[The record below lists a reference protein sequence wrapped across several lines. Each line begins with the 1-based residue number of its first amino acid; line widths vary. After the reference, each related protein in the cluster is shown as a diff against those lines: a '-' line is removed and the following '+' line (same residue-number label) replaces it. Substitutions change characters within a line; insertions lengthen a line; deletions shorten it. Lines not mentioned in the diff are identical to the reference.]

1 MPMTR
6 VVMPQLGESVHEGT
20 ISKWLVKPGD
30 KVVEFEPML
39 EVDTDKVS
47 AEVPS
52 PVTGILREILA
63 KEGETVQ
70 AGAEIAV
77 VEVGGDGETAAPAP
91 TASEPKKTETK
102 KETPVAET
110 AEAPAPAPTASEPK
124 KTETKKATPA
134 AETAEPPAPAPTA
147 SEPKET
153 ETKKETPVAETA
165 EPPAPA
171 PADGAAAV
179 KAEAAPAPEAKD
191 ESPAEAP
198 APAPADGAAAVKA
211 EAAPAPEAKDESP
224 PEIPSPAQEEGPE
237 PAPPLA
243 TGEHRYS
250 PAVQMVASELKV
262 DLSKISGTGIGGRV
276 TKKDVQDFAASAK
289 DAPTAPVAPSAA
301 AAAGQ
306 GDQVVQL
313 TRVRRLIA
321 ENMSR
326 SKSTI
331 PHAWQTQEAD
341 MSGVVAN
348 RAANKVAFQTQ
359 EGFSLTYLP
368 YVMAAAVSALREHRE
383 VNSTFNETELIVHR
397 DINLGVSVGLEDTLV
412 VPVVRRADGLSIA
425 GLARAVNDIATR
437 ARSKQ
442 LKADDLAGATFTVNN
457 SGTFGTLFSYSVIN
471 PGQAGILTMEAIV
484 DRPMAVG
491 GMIGIKP
498 MMYLCFSF
506 DHRVLDGL
514 QAARF
519 LVSCRKWLE
528 AVTVESPIY

>member
-1 MPMTR
+1 MAKTTR

-39 EVDTDKVS
+39 EVDTDKVN
-47 AEVPS
+47 AEVPA

-77 VEVGGDGETAAPAP
+77 VELSADGKGTA
-91 TASEPKKTETK
+91 
-102 KETPVAET
+102 T
-110 AEAPAPAPTASEPK
+110 AEAPAPAA
-124 KTETKKATPA
+124 A
-134 AETAEPPAPAPTA
+134 AEKAAPEA
-147 SEPKET
+147 S
-153 ETKKETPVAETA
+153 
-165 EPPAPA
+165 
-171 PADGAAAV
+171 
-179 KAEAAPAPEAKD
+179 AEAASPTTSKVA
-191 ESPAEAP
+191 PAER
-198 APAPADGAAAVKA
+198 
-211 EAAPAPEAKDESP
+211 
-224 PEIPSPAQEEGPE
+224 IPSPLRGEGEGEGLKSLSPT
-237 PAPPLA
+237 LS
-243 TGEHRYS
+243 GEHRYS
-250 PAVQMVASELKV
+250 PAVQMQASELKV
-262 DLSKISGTGIGGRV
+262 DLTKVAGTGIGGRV
-276 TKKDVQDFAASAK
+276 TKKDVQDFAAQAK
-289 DAPTAPVAPSAA
+289 AAPSATPVPA
-301 AAAGQ
+301 PKPGE
-306 GDQVVQL
+306 GDEVVQL

-321 ENMSR
+321 ENMVR
-326 SKSTI
+326 SKTTI

-348 RAANKVAFQTQ
+348 RSANKAAFQKQ

-368 YVMAAAVSALREHRE
+368 YVMAAAASALREHPQ
-383 VNSTFNETELIVHR
+383 VNATFNETELILHR

-412 VPVVRRADGLSIA
+412 VPVVRRADGLSLA
-425 GLARAVNDIATR
+425 GLARAVNDVATR
-437 ARSKQ
+437 ARNKQ

-484 DRPMAVG
+484 DRPMAVN

-519 LVSCRKWLE
+519 LTSCRKWLE
-528 AVTVESPIY
+528 AVTAESPLY

>member
-1 MPMTR
+1 MAKTTR

-39 EVDTDKVS
+39 EVDTDKVN
-47 AEVPS
+47 AEVPA

-77 VEVGGDGETAAPAP
+77 VEVGSDGDAATSP
-91 TASEPKKTETK
+91 
-102 KETPVAET
+102 
-110 AEAPAPAPTASEPK
+110 EAPAPAVAAPKAAPSIPTTPAPPV
-124 KTETKKATPA
+124 TPATAAALATP
-134 AETAEPPAPAPTA
+134 PPAPR
-147 SEPKET
+147 
-153 ETKKETPVAETA
+153 
-165 EPPAPA
+165 
-171 PADGAAAV
+171 
-179 KAEAAPAPEAKD
+179 
-191 ESPAEAP
+191 AEAP
-198 APAPADGAAAVKA
+198 
-211 EAAPAPEAKDESP
+211 STP
-224 PEIPSPAQEEGPE
+224 PPTKLE
-237 PAPPLA
+237 

-250 PAVQMVASELKV
+250 PAVQMQASELKV
-262 DLSKISGTGIGGRV
+262 DLSKVAGTGIGGRV
-276 TKKDVQDFAASAK
+276 TKKDVQDFAVQPKAAQA
-289 DAPTAPVAPSAA
+289 APAPVAAP
-301 AAAGQ
+301 GE

-321 ENMSR
+321 ENMVR
-326 SKSTI
+326 SKTTI

-348 RAANKVAFQTQ
+348 RAANKAAFQKQ

-368 YVMAAAVSALREHRE
+368 YVMAAATAALREHLG
-383 VNSTFNETELIVHR
+383 VNATFNETEITVHR
-397 DINLGVSVGLEDTLV
+397 DINLGISVGLEDTLI

-425 GLARAVNDIATR
+425 GLARAVNDLATR
-437 ARSKQ
+437 ARNKL

-484 DRPMAVG
+484 ERPVAVN

-498 MMYLCFSF
+498 MIYLCFSF
-506 DHRVLDGL
+506 DHRILDGL

-519 LVSCRKWLE
+519 LTSCRKWLE
-528 AVTVESPIY
+528 AVTAESPIY

>member
-1 MPMTR
+1 MAKTTR

-20 ISKWLVKPGD
+20 ISKWLVQPGD

-47 AEVPS
+47 AEVPA
-52 PVTGILREILA
+52 PVTGVLREILA
-63 KEGETVQ
+63 KEGQTVQ

-77 VEVGGDGETAAPAP
+77 VEVGGDGEASAPPRGEVARS
-91 TASEPKKTETK
+91 AGGGAEPSSPPRGEVARSAGGGVETRKTE
-102 KETPVAET
+102 
-110 AEAPAPAPTASEPK
+110 PT
-124 KTETKKATPA
+124 
-134 AETAEPPAPAPTA
+134 
-147 SEPKET
+147 
-153 ETKKETPVAETA
+153 
-165 EPPAPA
+165 
-171 PADGAAAV
+171 
-179 KAEAAPAPEAKD
+179 EAAPA
-191 ESPAEAP
+191 EAP
-198 APAPADGAAAVKA
+198 S
-211 EAAPAPEAKDESP
+211 SP
-224 PEIPSPAQEEGPE
+224 KGEGRTSGELPS
-237 PAPPLA
+237 
-243 TGEHRYS
+243 GEHRYS
-250 PAVQMVASELKV
+250 PAVQMVASELNV
-262 DLSKISGTGIGGRV
+262 DLSRVEGTGFGGRV
-276 TKKDVQDFAASAK
+276 TKKDVQDFATSAK
-289 DAPTAPVAPSAA
+289 AAPPSPKPAA
-301 AAAGQ
+301 AAPGE

-321 ENMSR
+321 ENMTR
-326 SKSTI
+326 SKTTI

-348 RAANKVAFQTQ
+348 RAANKAGFQKQ

-368 YVMAAAVSALREHRE
+368 YVMAATVSALREHPE

-437 ARSKQ
+437 ARNKQ

-484 DRPMAVG
+484 DRPVAVS

-514 QAARF
+514 MAARF
-519 LVSCRKWLE
+519 LTSCRKWLE
-528 AVTVESPIY
+528 AVTVDSPVY

>member
-1 MPMTR
+1 MAGKTTR

-39 EVDTDKVS
+39 EVDTDKVN
-47 AEVPS
+47 AEVPA
-52 PVTGILREILA
+52 PVSGILREILA

-77 VEVGGDGETAAPAP
+77 VETGDGAAASPKVESQAPSPPRGEGRGEGGAQKTEAQPAAPAP
-91 TASEPKKTETK
+91 PR
-102 KETPVAET
+102 
-110 AEAPAPAPTASEPK
+110 
-124 KTETKKATPA
+124 
-134 AETAEPPAPAPTA
+134 
-147 SEPKET
+147 
-153 ETKKETPVAETA
+153 
-165 EPPAPA
+165 
-171 PADGAAAV
+171 
-179 KAEAAPAPEAKD
+179 
-191 ESPAEAP
+191 
-198 APAPADGAAAVKA
+198 
-211 EAAPAPEAKDESP
+211 
-224 PEIPSPAQEEGPE
+224 EG
-237 PAPPLA
+237 
-243 TGEHRYS
+243 GEHRYS
-250 PAVQMVASELKV
+250 PGVQMAASDLKV
-262 DLSKISGTGIGGRV
+262 DLSKVTGTGLGGRV
-276 TKKDVQDFAASAK
+276 TKKDVEDYAAKAQA
-289 DAPTAPVAPSAA
+289 APTATPAPAPVQP
-301 AAAGQ
+301 GE

-321 ENMSR
+321 ENMTR
-326 SKSTI
+326 SKQTI

-348 RAANKVAFQTQ
+348 RNANKAAFQKQ

-368 YVMAAAVSALREHRE
+368 YVMAATISALREHPE
-383 VNSTFNETELIVHR
+383 ANSTFNETELIVHR
-397 DINLGVSVGLEDTLV
+397 TINLGVSVGLEDTLL
-412 VPVVRRADGLSIA
+412 VPVVRSADSLSIA
-425 GLARAVNDIATR
+425 GLARAVNDLATR
-437 ARSKQ
+437 ARGKQ
-442 LKADDLAGATFTVNN
+442 LKADELSGGTFTVNN

-484 DRPMAVG
+484 ERPVAIQ

-519 LVSCRKWLE
+519 LTSCRKWLE

>member
-1 MPMTR
+1 MAATTKR

-47 AEVPS
+47 AEVPA
-52 PVTGILREILA
+52 PVTGILKEILA

-77 VEVGGDGETAAPAP
+77 VEIGGDDAPPAEGDGQPAKAEATTEAKKAPAAQASATPDAPAPPPQPAKGAATPTPAPEVEAPEAPAAPAP
-91 TASEPKKTETK
+91 TAE
-102 KETPVAET
+102 
-110 AEAPAPAPTASEPK
+110 PAPATA
-124 KTETKKATPA
+124 PA
-134 AETAEPPAPAPTA
+134 ATL
-147 SEPKET
+147 
-153 ETKKETPVAETA
+153 
-165 EPPAPA
+165 
-171 PADGAAAV
+171 
-179 KAEAAPAPEAKD
+179 
-191 ESPAEAP
+191 
-198 APAPADGAAAVKA
+198 
-211 EAAPAPEAKDESP
+211 
-224 PEIPSPAQEEGPE
+224 EG
-237 PAPPLA
+237 
-243 TGEHRYS
+243 GEHRYS

-262 DLSKISGTGIGGRV
+262 DLSKINGTGIGGRV
-276 TKKDVQDFAASAK
+276 TKKDVQDFAATAKSAPAAK
-289 DAPTAPVAPSAA
+289 PAVAAPSTP
-301 AAAGQ
+301 GE

-321 ENMSR
+321 ENMTR
-326 SKSTI
+326 SKTTI

-348 RAANKVAFQTQ
+348 RAANKAAFQKQ

-368 YVMAAAVSALREHRE
+368 YVMAATVSALREHPE

-425 GLARAVNDIATR
+425 GLARAVNDIASR
-437 ARSKQ
+437 ARNKQ

-484 DRPMAVG
+484 ERPMAVN

-514 QAARF
+514 QGARF
-519 LVSCRKWLE
+519 LTSCRKWLE
-528 AVTVESPIY
+528 SVTTESPIY